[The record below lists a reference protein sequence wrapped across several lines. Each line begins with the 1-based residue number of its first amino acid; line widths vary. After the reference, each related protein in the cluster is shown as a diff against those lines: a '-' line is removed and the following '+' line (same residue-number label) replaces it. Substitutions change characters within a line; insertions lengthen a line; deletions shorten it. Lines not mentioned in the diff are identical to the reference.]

1 MSLRAYEDEQ
11 LFYFPYDIGKTK
23 QTMESLVYS
32 EQYSTE
38 VPGFTFDPLSL
49 PAEFFPADMGY
60 VSLPEASPE
69 SSTASET
76 FLSDF
81 PEYSQEILDQ
91 LSNGPPTKRKRS
103 DPEDYQEVTDE
114 LSASEQSSILN
125 SGSSGGLSNAEI
137 RRQIH
142 IQSEQKR
149 RAQIKDGFEELKCH
163 LPNCSNKKIS
173 KAAILY
179 KTVQYLQHLK
189 NIQIAL
195 IAQLEHMGAEN
206 ERLKQFC
213 DVAIQKQSL
222 EKVYSI
228 GL

>member
-1 MSLRAYEDEQ
+1 
-11 LFYFPYDIGKTK
+11 
-23 QTMESLVYS
+23 
-32 EQYSTE
+32 
-38 VPGFTFDPLSL
+38 
-49 PAEFFPADMGY
+49 
-60 VSLPEASPE
+60 
-69 SSTASET
+69 
-76 FLSDF
+76 
-81 PEYSQEILDQ
+81 
-91 LSNGPPTKRKRS
+91 
-103 DPEDYQEVTDE
+103 
-114 LSASEQSSILN
+114 
-125 SGSSGGLSNAEI
+125 NAEI

-195 IAQLEHMGAEN
+195 IGQLEHMGAEN

-213 DVAIQKQSL
+213 DAALQKQSL